1 MSTLKSNAMLTWY
14 WKLGILISWFKL
26 FCHFIKSRV
35 STINEWVES
44 NRFVNFWASLL
55 ILNVFILV
63 KPSLLKIGKKNLL
76 KIRHPIYGAEYVKK
90 LDTKK
95 IKNKKSKHSEETIKE
110 DLSDN
115 EPPKKKK
122 KKKDKKS
129 IE

>member
-1 MSTLKSNAMLTWY
+1 MSQQ
-14 WKLGILISWFKL
+14 
-26 FCHFIKSRV
+26 
-35 STINEWVES
+35 VES
-44 NRFVNFWASLL
+44 NKFVNFLAYLL
-55 ILNVFILV
+55 IYMFPSMLNQAY
-63 KPSLLKIGKKNLL
+63 LKQVKKNLL

-95 IKNKKSKHSEETIKE
+95 KKNKKSKHSEETIKE